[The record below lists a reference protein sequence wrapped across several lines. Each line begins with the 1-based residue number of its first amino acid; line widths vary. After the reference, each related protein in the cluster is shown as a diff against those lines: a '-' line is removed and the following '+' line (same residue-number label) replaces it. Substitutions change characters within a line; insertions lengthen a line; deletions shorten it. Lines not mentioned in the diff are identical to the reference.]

1 MGELMLIAGALA
13 WTVLLAWRVNVA
25 LNQMRAV
32 MRRVADRKHEVHYY
46 EPVII
51 VEARGLKPLEFEG
64 IEREDY
70 EPVIIVEVEG
80 PLDEDDDIVLDFGG
94 DPFWN

>member
-1 MGELMLIAGALA
+1 MVFGVLHIRASDGLGAGNGAKAGLQPA
-13 WTVLLAWRVNVA
+13 VNVA

-51 VEARGLKPLEFEG
+51 VE
-64 IEREDY
+64 
-70 EPVIIVEVEG
+70 VEG

>member
-32 MRRVADRKHEVHYY
+32 MRRVSDRKHEVHY
-46 EPVII
+46 
-51 VEARGLKPLEFEG
+51 
-64 IEREDY
+64 Y

>member
-25 LNQMRAV
+25 LNQMR
-32 MRRVADRKHEVHYY
+32 RVADRKHEVHYY
-46 EPVII
+46 EQ
-51 VEARGLKPLEFEG
+51 
-64 IEREDY
+64 
-70 EPVIIVEVEG
+70 VIIVEVEG

>member
-13 WTVLLAWRVNVA
+13 WTVLLAGRVNVA

-51 VEARGLKPLEFEG
+51 VE
-64 IEREDY
+64 
-70 EPVIIVEVEG
+70 VEG

-94 DPFWN
+94 EPFWN

>member
-13 WTVLLAWRVNVA
+13 WAVLLAWRVNVA
-25 LNQMRAV
+25 LNQMR
-32 MRRVADRKHEVHYY
+32 RVADRKHEVHYY
-46 EPVII
+46 EQ
-51 VEARGLKPLEFEG
+51 
-64 IEREDY
+64 
-70 EPVIIVEVEG
+70 VIIVEVEG

>member
-32 MRRVADRKHEVHYY
+32 MRRVADRKHEAHY
-46 EPVII
+46 
-51 VEARGLKPLEFEG
+51 
-64 IEREDY
+64 Y

>member
-32 MRRVADRKHEVHYY
+32 MRRVADPKHEVHY
-46 EPVII
+46 
-51 VEARGLKPLEFEG
+51 
-64 IEREDY
+64 Y

>member
-25 LNQMRAV
+25 LNQMR
-32 MRRVADRKHEVHYY
+32 RVADRKHEVHY
-46 EPVII
+46 
-51 VEARGLKPLEFEG
+51 
-64 IEREDY
+64 Y